1 MAEAF
6 FFLLISCFR
15 RVALPWP
22 KGLSRA
28 KVWSTGVILH
38 EMRPMVDE
46 FDTCL
51 DMGLDQGSLNK
62 IVESG

>member
-1 MAEAF
+1 M
-6 FFLLISCFR
+6 
-15 RVALPWP
+15 ALPWP